1 MVSMLKIN
9 ACMQLEKMSKYSD
22 STAGRPTWKNGMLAS
37 APGRNL
43 NTAADSADSA
53 AYTSAVTTVP
63 EATFPK

>member
-53 AYTSAVTTVP
+53 AYTAP
-63 EATFPK
+63 